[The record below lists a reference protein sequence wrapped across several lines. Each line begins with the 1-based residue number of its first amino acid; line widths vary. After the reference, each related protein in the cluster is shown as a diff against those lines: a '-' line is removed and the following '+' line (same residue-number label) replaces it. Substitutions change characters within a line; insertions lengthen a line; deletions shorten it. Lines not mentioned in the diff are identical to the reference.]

1 MSEARPG
8 LHKPGDSEPWCG
20 HSSLALGSV
29 LFTTRSSCRATQI
42 QEHPCLDCAPER
54 VPLNRGSCS
63 WGSGQQASHGDGSE
77 MESDRPCVGPHPIG
91 LQGQVMPSFRRK
103 SLESAMA

>member
-1 MSEARPG
+1 MVWLQQPG
-8 LHKPGDSEPWCG
+8 SRLWGL
-20 HSSLALGSV
+20 SSLPPG
-29 LFTTRSSCRATQI
+29 RRADTQI

-77 MESDRPCVGPHPIG
+77 MELDRPCVGPHPIG
-91 LQGQVMPSFRRK
+91 LQGQVMPSFSTEERAW
-103 SLESAMA
+103 SQPWLNGSGILHV